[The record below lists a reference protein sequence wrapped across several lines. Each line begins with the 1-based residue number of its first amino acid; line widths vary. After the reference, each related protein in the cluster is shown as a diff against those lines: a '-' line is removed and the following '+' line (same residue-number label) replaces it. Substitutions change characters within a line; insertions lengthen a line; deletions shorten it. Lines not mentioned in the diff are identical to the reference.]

1 MQRPSPHSNF
11 FSSLKQLEK
20 RLKLDDPTQQEAID
34 TPTQSLISPLYL
46 NCEETP
52 ADSITSNISE
62 TPLQFLSNSPLA
74 QETPPQINS
83 TQVQERVGIVEAGGN
98 EVDEI
103 ELMMQLLGLS
113 DSKREGSKRVEVDLG
128 CDDAFYGKIVGV
140 KGPKSQKEVER
151 LQGWIEHFLDRNYGE
166 RRESFRLA
174 HLLLGKAALIHS
186 EVSHG
191 VGSFEFPSTI
201 DEFMHKDPP
210 IDEVASSLSSKYI
223 SRMHI
228 SR

>member
-20 RLKLDDPTQQEAID
+20 RLKLDEPTQQEAVD

-46 NCEETP
+46 NCDESENHV
-52 ADSITSNISE
+52 DSITSYTNLKESE

-74 QETPPQINS
+74 QETPPQINP
-83 TQVQERVGIVEAGGN
+83 TQVQERVGIVETGGN
-98 EVDEI
+98 GVDDI
-103 ELMMQLLGLS
+103 ELLMQLLGLS
-113 DSKREGSKRVEVDLG
+113 DSKRGGSKSLEVDLG

-140 KGPKSQKEVER
+140 KGPKSEKEVER
-151 LQGWIEHFLDRNYGE
+151 LEGWIEHFLDRSNGE

-186 EVSHG
+186 EVSEG
-191 VGSFEFPSTI
+191 IGSFEFPSTI
-201 DEFMHKDPP
+201 DEFLQNDPP
-210 IDEVASSLSSKYI
+210 IDEIASSLSCK
-223 SRMHI
+223 
-228 SR
+228 